1 VLSSLVTFG
10 FDRPEDLGAT
20 FIAGAEDLA
29 RWTAGVPALDD
40 DHPHRVSPAMVE
52 VDVEP
57 YLRFADLGLSRE
69 RFARSDFVRR
79 VWPEG
84 LRQRT
89 LDAFA
94 ALGPVLA
101 AGWMPYGVRPPGL
114 GELHD
119 LLAGTPARAGVQW
132 IMGSDAF
139 EERAA
144 RAARARGALDPEADE
159 VLGIA
164 AMADRDYPEAER
176 LLARAQAHARGTG
189 RLVAWRVLARCLSGD
204 GEGAA
209 ALAASDEARPA
220 RGEPGFA
227 RMAAAC
233 GLPPPVS
240 TTPAGTRPPTAR

>member
-1 VLSSLVTFG
+1 
-10 FDRPEDLGAT
+10 
-20 FIAGAEDLA
+20 
-29 RWTAGVPALDD
+29 
-40 DHPHRVSPAMVE
+40 MVE
-52 VDVEP
+52 MDVES
-57 YLRFADLGLSRE
+57 YLRFADLAQSRD

-89 LDAFA
+89 LDTFA
-94 ALGPVLA
+94 AIGPVLA
-101 AGWMPYGVRPPGL
+101 AGWVPYGVPPPGL

-119 LLAGTPARAGVQW
+119 LVAGTRARAGVLW
-132 IMGSDAF
+132 IMGSNAF

-144 RAARARGALDPEADE
+144 RAARARGAVDPETDE

-176 LLARAQAHARGTG
+176 LLARAQAHARATG
-189 RLVAWRVLARCLSGD
+189 RLVAWRVLARCRSGD

-220 RGEPGFA
+220 RNEPGFA

-233 GLPPPVS
+233 GLPPS
-240 TTPAGTRPPTAR
+240 ATAPPR